1 MTENSPGDHS
11 GAFDNQRVERDQL
24 PLPDYDHLPLASLIQ
39 RIRSL
44 DAEGLRLL
52 LTYETSH
59 GSRLPIVDALQT
71 RQAEL
76 AEGMNPSSGSPDALA
91 PERSGPPPNPRTID
105 PTRSSP
111 TIKPPPTV
119 TRQTLP
125 SRAEGHAGEGLPRR
139 SACDPSGMGKD
150 SYQLATCRE
159 SVL

>member
-76 AEGMNPSSGSPDALA
+76 PEGMNPQFRVARCVGAGAVRATAESTHDRPDKIVTDDQPA
-91 PERSGPPPNPRTID
+91 SHGD
-105 PTRSSP
+105 PTNP
-111 TIKPPPTV
+111 A
-119 TRQTLP
+119 Q
-125 SRAEGHAGEGLPRR
+125 PR
-139 SACDPSGMGKD
+139 
-150 SYQLATCRE
+150 
-159 SVL
+159 

>member
-111 TIKPPPTV
+111 TINPPSHGDPTNPA
-119 TRQTLP
+119 Q
-125 SRAEGHAGEGLPRR
+125 PR
-139 SACDPSGMGKD
+139 
-150 SYQLATCRE
+150 
-159 SVL
+159 